1 MTVCDIHTYYICVG
15 CMLYRVLVWLYDPS
29 RTSTTYYVPQRSYVA
44 VQDCPAMY
52 IRNFKFGHG
61 VRGQSWTV
69 RMSVMVH
76 GITSQSSRG
85 NILLPA
91 QTVLP
96 VSNAY
101 TVPLHVRSAAQSEN
115 VGISRRAD
123 FYVDTYSRWGRV

>member
-1 MTVCDIHTYYICVG
+1 MYRTIYALDAKYIASACSPMTPLELQQLFIYHNDH
-15 CMLYRVLVWLYDPS
+15 MWLS
-29 RTSTTYYVPQRSYVA
+29 RTVPCCIYTISRSDMTYGDSL
-44 VQDCPAMY
+44 
-52 IRNFKFGHG
+52 
-61 VRGQSWTV
+61 GQCVCRLWY
-69 RMSVMVH
+69 